1 MNLLRYQLT
10 TSYIP
15 KDTVLCEEGDDLAT
29 AFYVVGGQL
38 SCVMKDH
45 SGCEQRC

>member
-15 KDTVLCEEGDDLAT
+15 KDTVLCE
-29 AFYVVGGQL
+29 VVGGQL

-45 SGCEQRC
+45 SGAGQRC

>member
-1 MNLLRYQLT
+1 MNLLRYQLS
-10 TSYIP
+10 TSYIQ

-29 AFYVVGGQL
+29 AFYVVGGHV

-45 SGCEQRC
+45 SGCHLAA

>member
-38 SCVMKDH
+38 SCVMKAH
-45 SGCEQRC
+45 SGAGQRC